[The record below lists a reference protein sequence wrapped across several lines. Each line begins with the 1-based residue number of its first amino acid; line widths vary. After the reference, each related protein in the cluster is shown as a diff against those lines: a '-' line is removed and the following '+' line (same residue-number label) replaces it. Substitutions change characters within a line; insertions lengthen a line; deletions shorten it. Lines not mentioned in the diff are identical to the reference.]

1 MYTESYQVSD
11 ASRRIYRQW
20 SSVNMQKA
28 MEAVEMGG
36 TIRMA
41 AEKFSVPRSS
51 LHDRVS
57 GRVQHGKQAGK
68 PPYLTLEE
76 EEEVVKFLIKCA
88 NIGYPRT
95 RTQALALV
103 QQIIDQKG
111 IPRMIT
117 FGWWQRF
124 CQRHEVL
131 VLRSAASLSVQRA
144 MASDPDAL
152 KLYFDTLED
161 TLKGNGILNKPM
173 HIFNCDET
181 GMPLNPKGAKV
192 IAEKG
197 SKNPSAISGDTKT
210 QITILACVSANGYS
224 IPPFVIFDRKT
235 LNPEL
240 TLGEVPGTLYGLSNK
255 GWITS
260 DLFYHWFNDHFLAYA
275 PKSRPLLLLM
285 DGHSTHYCPEAIRIA
300 AKEKVILYTLPPNT
314 THLAQPLDKGNF
326 GPLKVAWNKVCRNFC
341 ISHPGRVITR
351 YDFSELFAKA
361 WFESMTAPNII
372 AGFRTCGVCPFD
384 RNAMQLPKSVF
395 EPESLMKD
403 TGLAYIPL
411 YSPTRTHQDEST
423 SVLLPLDYDTDFDSE
438 SACFSYSQHLSSI
451 SNLLKT
457 PVAADPSKRIARR
470 GPQVAGKVLTST
482 ENLQMIA
489 EKEKQKQIALQ
500 QKEEKKNAK
509 AKAKAEKTKK
519 RGDHQIQKASKK
531 RGNDQINKT
540 SIVASCEG
548 MAICM
553 NYRCNCF
560 CKKTIWCMLKCK
572 LL

>member
-1 MYTESYQVSD
+1 
-11 ASRRIYRQW
+11 
-20 SSVNMQKA
+20 MQKA
-28 MEAVEMGG
+28 MEAVEKGD

-57 GRVQHGKQAGK
+57 GRVQHGKQPGK

-95 RTQALALV
+95 RAQALALV
-103 QQIIDQKG
+103 QQILDKKG
-111 IPRMIT
+111 IPQMVT
-117 FGWWQRF
+117 FGWWQKF

-131 VLRSAASLSVQRA
+131 TLRSAASLSVQRA
-144 MASDPDAL
+144 IASDSDAV

-181 GMPLNPKGAKV
+181 GMPLNPKSTKV

-197 SKNPSAISGDTKT
+197 SRNPYSTCGDTKA

-224 IPPFVIFDRKT
+224 FPPFVIFDRKT

-240 TLGEVPGTLYGLSNK
+240 TLGEVPGTLYGLSSK

-260 DLFYHWFNDHFLAYA
+260 DLFYHWFKDHFLVYA

-285 DGHSTHYCPEAIRIA
+285 DGHSTHYCPEAIRVA

-314 THLAQPLDKGNF
+314 THLTQPLDKGNF
-326 GPLKVAWNKVCRNFC
+326 GPLKVAWNKVCHNFC
-341 ISHPGRVITR
+341 SIHPGRVITR

-372 AGFRTCGVCPFD
+372 AGFRICRVCPFD
-384 RNAMQLPKSVF
+384 RNAMQLPKTVF
-395 EPESLMKD
+395 EPEKLTKD

-411 YSPTRTHQDEST
+411 YSPARAHQGEST
-423 SVLLPLDYDTDFDSE
+423 CVLQPSDHDSDSDSG
-438 SACFSYSQHLSSI
+438 SACLSYPQYSS
-451 SNLLKT
+451 SVSSLLKT
-457 PVAADPSKRIARR
+457 PVADPSKRKAKR
-470 GPQVAGKVLTST
+470 GPQVAGKVLTSM
-482 ENLQMIA
+482 ENLEMIA

-500 QKEEKKNAK
+500 QKEERKNAK
-509 AKAKAEKTKK
+509 AKAKAEKMKK
-519 RGDHQIQKASKK
+519 EGDDQFKKASKSTK
-531 RGNDQINKT
+531 KGGNEKA
-540 SIVASCEG
+540 SIVASSKG
-548 MAICM
+548 MAICEYSI
-553 NYRCNCF
+553 YRCIIRSA
-560 CKKTIWCMLKCK
+560 KA
-572 LL
+572 